1 MRLYW
6 AETQMGSRRVADKG
20 RIPGC
25 IQGQACPERAQSC
38 RGGISPSG
46 PRAYPS
52 HSEARPR
59 IGEDTL
65 VWPSKPRIDVIRTG
79 HVTEAAMPAIPPWS
93 RGRCNTYR
101 SRHRPAVTWS
111 GSSLYCDDAIPFLHP
126 GRKPPHA
133 GRGPGG
139 CCGSCH
145 GHPGREKTGIS
156 RAWWAEE
163 GQGLDVGSQRL
174 GEAG

>member
-1 MRLYW
+1 MV
-6 AETQMGSRRVADKG
+6 SRRVADRGKDPWLHSG
-20 RIPGC
+20 AGLSR
-25 IQGQACPERAQSC
+25 ACPVLP
-38 RGGISPSG
+38 RGDLPVRPTSISLKTAKRG
-46 PRAYPS
+46 
-52 HSEARPR
+52 PR

-65 VWPSKPRIDVIRTG
+65 VWPSKPRIDVVRTG

-111 GSSLYCDDAIPFLHP
+111 GSSLYCDDAIPRLRP

-145 GHPGREKTGIS
+145 GHPGRVKTGIS

-163 GQGLDVGSQRL
+163 GQGRDVGSQSL